1 MAELLIRLRR
11 LPHRVVHRLCRQRAL
26 KALRRRPR
34 FGSVLVVCRGNIC
47 RSPFAAAL
55 LRPALSRNRVRVN
68 SVGLTA
74 PGRPSPPEAVAA
86 AARHGVDLSVHRSQ
100 LMTAESVR
108 AADLIV
114 VMDLTQRDEICERFG
129 RTERDVLLLG
139 DLDPQPIET
148 RMIRDPVRQPL
159 AVFEHTYTR
168 IERCVRELARAI
180 TTAGRDARPTR

>member
-1 MAELLIRLRR
+1 M
-11 LPHRVVHRLCRQRAL
+11 CRQRAL

-34 FGSVLVVCRGNIC
+34 FGCLLVVCRGNIC

-55 LRPALSRNRVRVN
+55 LRPALSRSRVRVD

-100 LMTAESVR
+100 LVTAENVR

-114 VMDLTQRDEICERFG
+114 VMDLTQRHEICARFG
-129 RTERDVLLLG
+129 RTERDVLVLG

-148 RMIRDPVRQPL
+148 RVIRDPMRQPL
-159 AVFEHTYTR
+159 AVFEQTYAR

-180 TTAGRDARPTR
+180 TAVRPEA